1 MTPADDAVEIFG
13 SPVSN
18 CYNAVLASLYHKG
31 ITPVEHHIGASMAPD
46 FLRRSPMGKI
56 PYLYHRGEY
65 LSETLAIV
73 EYLDECFA
81 GKDLLPG
88 TALERARRRQLTK
101 FVELYLESPSR
112 RLFPGVFWAGKNDAV
127 HVDEV
132 RPVLERGLQASEILL
147 GQCSSLLDSPC
158 GAAEYYS
165 FFSLALVN
173 RVTQHQY
180 GWDLLAKAPL
190 LKRFADKALAADFI
204 AKICNQRDGAMQA
217 YLEKKAAESGRK

>member
-1 MTPADDAVEIFG
+1 MASADGKVEIFG

-31 ITPVEHHIGASMAPD
+31 IAPVEHHIAASMTPD

-56 PYLYHRGEY
+56 PYIYHRGEY
-65 LSETLAIV
+65 LSETSAIV

-81 GKDLLPG
+81 GNDLLPG
-88 TALERARRRQLTK
+88 TPLERARRRQLTK

-112 RLFPGVFWAGKNDAV
+112 RLFPGVFWAKKNASL

-132 RPVLERGLQASEILL
+132 RPVLERGLQAAEILL
-147 GQCSSLLDSPC
+147 GECSSLLESPC

-173 RVTQHQY
+173 RVTQNQY
-180 GWDLLAKAPL
+180 DWDLLANAPR
-190 LKRFADKALAADFI
+190 LKRFADKALGAEFI
-204 AKICNQRDGAMQA
+204 TRICAQRDGAMQA
-217 YLEKKAAESGRK
+217 YLEKKAAEAGR